1 MSDFLATA
9 LGLAFTLVV
18 CLLAVQAILGPWLRL
33 RRAPAAAGGRA
44 DEKHTPPAPRRG
56 DNRPVHTT

>member
-18 CLLAVQAILGPWLRL
+18 CLFAVHALVGPWLRL
-33 RRAPAAAGGRA
+33 RRAPAAAEGHA
-44 DEKHTPPAPRRG
+44 DEKHTSHAPPPRDG
-56 DNRPVHTT
+56 TPVHTS